1 MRGDVSRPPAPGLAG
16 RVPQQQGLRLT
27 VNSFGKHLWGAFVIV
42 ILIASSHGY
51 GQLVQIGPTYPHS
64 CEKVKVDPNLS
75 LETSA
80 DVKGVVQ
87 DPSGVAMIHTRIE
100 VRRYLSA
107 LKQSAFKQALTDG
120 DGKFSIG
127 VLPAGRYR
135 LVILAPGFRQP
146 RAARCARE
154 KACDLKIM
162 PEIAPTDTFPES
174 VCPPK

>member
-1 MRGDVSRPPAPGLAG
+1 M
-16 RVPQQQGLRLT
+16 
-27 VNSFGKHLWGAFVIV
+27 NSFGKHLCGAFVIL

-51 GQLVQIGPTYPHS
+51 SQLVQIGPTDPHS

-87 DPSGVAMIHTRIE
+87 DPSGAAMIHTRIE
-100 VRRYLSA
+100 VRKYLSA

-146 RAARCARE
+146 RAARCAGE
-154 KACDLKIM
+154 KACDLRWCQRLRLRTRFPRASVRRSRIHSG
-162 PEIAPTDTFPES
+162 PES
-174 VCPPK
+174 DKSRGLRGASERT